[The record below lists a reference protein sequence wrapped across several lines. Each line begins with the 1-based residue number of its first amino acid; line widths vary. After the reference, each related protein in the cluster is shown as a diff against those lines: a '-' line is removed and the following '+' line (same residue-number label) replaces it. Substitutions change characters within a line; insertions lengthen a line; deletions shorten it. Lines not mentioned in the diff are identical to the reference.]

1 MTAAAIDVD
10 LAIVGAGP
18 AGLYA
23 ATCAG
28 FRGLSTVV
36 LDSLE
41 EVGGQLSALYPEKP
55 ILDVAGFPTIL
66 ARDLVARCREQAD
79 AFAPTYLLGHRVE
92 TLGDA
97 PGGGLVL
104 GTAAGTVVRARAVVI
119 TGGIGTFAPRPLPAA
134 EGWLG
139 RGVVH
144 FVRELED
151 LRDRDVLVVGGGDSA
166 VDWALTLR
174 GVARSIAVVH
184 RRASFRAH
192 EASVAALLA
201 SEVRVMVPCEVER
214 LEGGAGDDTAGRVAR
229 AVVRDTAT
237 GERTT
242 LAVDAVV
249 AALGFTADLGPL
261 RRWGLE
267 TDGRALVVD
276 SRMATSRSGV
286 FAAGDVATYPGMVPL
301 ISVAFGEA
309 AIAVNNA
316 ATFIDPTARLAP
328 GHSSEAPHP
337 AA

>member
-1 MTAAAIDVD
+1 MTVTAIDTD

-36 LDSLE
+36 LDSLD
-41 EVGGQLSALYPEKP
+41 EVGGQLTALYPEKP
-55 ILDVAGFPTIL
+55 ILDVAGFPSIL

-92 TLGDA
+92 TLEDGPDGA
-97 PGGGLVL
+97 LLL
-104 GTAAGTVVRARAVVI
+104 GTAPGTEVRARAVI
-119 TGGIGTFAPRPLPAA
+119 LTGGIGTFTPRPLPAA

-144 FVRELED
+144 FVRELD
-151 LRDRDVLVVGGGDSA
+151 ALRDRDVLIVGGGDSA

-174 GVARSIAVVH
+174 GVARSVALVH
-184 RRASFRAH
+184 RRDAFRAH
-192 EASVAALLA
+192 EASVAALRG
-201 SEVRVMVPCEVER
+201 SDVRILVPCEVER
-214 LEGGAGDDTAGRVAR
+214 LEGDGPTDRLAR
-229 AVVRDTAT
+229 AVIRDTAT
-237 GERTT
+237 DELTT
-242 LAVDAVV
+242 LPVDVVV

-276 SRMATSRSGV
+276 SRMATSRPGV

-328 GHSSEAPHP
+328 GHSSEGPHP
-337 AA
+337 GA